1 MPTDTRTFIVSN
13 LHRDETQDTNNEVTI
28 TLPDSIFSG
37 KVEAIN
43 MKQMYIDYG
52 IETLGTSN
60 YEFYLRYPE
69 TASSVLV
76 KLDISSNA
84 SSLVQTD
91 DDIAILIASSMNSA
105 IGNTIFQ
112 VYYNPIII
120 SSNDIYRDN
129 SDLLGSYTIFT
140 NNNTNFVLDF
150 SHRASLGPLIGFGN
164 GVYKNKYSYKGGNVP
179 PISAYESI
187 HISNKAY
194 DTIFKEYN
202 AGTDVAC
209 KMDLYNSD
217 NMLIPNYLDPR
228 DTTISIPIS
237 NGYIRSVHEFK
248 DVIATELNRYSSHF
262 TDNPTFAIQ
271 FDLDTFKFNITT
283 DKDIKFGI
291 GFRFHR
297 SDGSN
302 NYGSLHRQLG
312 FNKRVYLGYTSITS
326 ITSAKIFERAYI
338 SEHIFV
344 CSDLIKYNY
353 DTNLIVAESEGASSM
368 YESLFTIPT
377 SQIVN
382 SSYVPSFEN
391 EHRVRIHASRLAKL
405 YNESKS
411 APKTITFYLKLSSG
425 RHIKMNTQWSIKFE
439 IEYIN

>member
-13 LHRDETQDTNNEVTI
+13 LHRDETQDTNNEVAI

-43 MKQMYIDYG
+43 MKQMFIDYSV
-52 IETLGTSN
+52 ETLGTSN
-60 YEFYLRYPE
+60 YEFYLQYPE
-69 TASSVLV
+69 TASPVLV
-76 KLDISSNA
+76 KLDIRSSS

-91 DDIAILIASSMNSA
+91 DDLASLIASSMNSA

-120 SSNDIYRDN
+120 ASDDIYRDN
-129 SDLLGSYTIFT
+129 SDLLSSYTIFT

-150 SHRASLGPLIGFGN
+150 STKASLGPLIGFGN
-164 GVYKNKYSYKGGNVP
+164 GVYKDKYSYKGGNIP

-202 AGTDVAC
+202 VSSDVAC
-209 KMDLYNSD
+209 KMDLYDSSNT
-217 NMLIPNYLDPR
+217 LIPNYLDPR
-228 DTTISIPIS
+228 DTTISLPIA
-237 NGYIRSVHEFK
+237 NGYIRSIHEFE
-248 DVIATELNRYSSHF
+248 DIITTELNRYSSF
-262 TDNPTFAIQ
+262 FAGNPVFSIQ
-271 FDLDTFKFNITT
+271 FDLETYKFSITT
-283 DKDIKFGI
+283 DKNVKFGI
-291 GFRFHR
+291 GFRFYR

-312 FNKRVYLGYTSITS
+312 FNKRIYLGYTTITS
-326 ITSAKIFERAYI
+326 ISSAKIFERAYI
-338 SEHIFV
+338 SEYIFV

-353 DTNLIVAESEGASSM
+353 DTNLIVAESQGASSM
-368 YESLFTIPT
+368 YESLFTIPI
-377 SQIVN
+377 SQITN
-382 SSYVPSFEN
+382 SSYVPTFEN

-405 YNESKS
+405 YNENK
-411 APKTITFYLKLSSG
+411 AAAKTLTFYLKLSSG